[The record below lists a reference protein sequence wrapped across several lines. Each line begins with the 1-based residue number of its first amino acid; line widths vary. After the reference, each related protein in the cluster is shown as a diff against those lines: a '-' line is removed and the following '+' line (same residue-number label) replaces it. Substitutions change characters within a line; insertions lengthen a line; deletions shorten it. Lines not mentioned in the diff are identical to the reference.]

1 VINSNILE
9 SIVKGDLFYLKKAI
23 NPTLFSW
30 NELEKLLN
38 LRPFVND
45 RRFHIVNDTNYKWMN
60 YGWSSD
66 NSFPSSLIESEMK
79 KYVCYI
85 SDASKA
91 NEQINNV
98 CKLIEDY
105 TGFEVD
111 AHLYFTL
118 CCDDTDIDKFIHKD
132 KSNNLIVQID
142 GETNFKVWDDSSR
155 ENLKDPVLDIIM
167 APGDMLFIPNNIWHG
182 ALSLSNRL
190 SVSFPISPHKT
201 ENKEDRHWI
210 KFNK

>member
-60 YGWSSD
+60 YWWSSD
-66 NSFPSSLIESEMK
+66 NSFPPSLIESEMK

-91 NEQINNV
+91 NEHINRI
-98 CKLIEDY
+98 CKSIEDY
-105 TGFEVD
+105 TGCEVD

-118 CCDDTDIDKFIHKD
+118 CCDDTEIDKFIHKD

-142 GETNFKVWDDSSR
+142 GRTNFKVWDNSSR

-167 APGDMLFIPNNIWHG
+167 EPGDMLFIPRNIWHG

-190 SVSFPISPHKT
+190 SVSFPISPNKT
-201 ENKEDRHWI
+201 KNKEDRHWI

>member
-1 VINSNILE
+1 MINSNILE

-60 YGWSSD
+60 YWWSSD
-66 NSFPSSLIESEMK
+66 NSFPPSLIESEMK

-91 NEQINNV
+91 NEHINRI
-98 CKLIEDY
+98 CKSIEDY
-105 TGFEVD
+105 TGCEVD

-118 CCDDTDIDKFIHKD
+118 CCDDTEIDKFIHKD

-142 GETNFKVWDDSSR
+142 GRTNFKVWDNSSR

-167 APGDMLFIPNNIWHG
+167 EPGDMLFIPRNIWHG

-190 SVSFPISPHKT
+190 SVSFPISPNKT
-201 ENKEDRHWI
+201 KNKEDRHWI